1 MALSHRAS
9 PLESTVNELAEGCTV
24 ALPRHGPR
32 PYIHHFTGR
41 QLQWRQGDFL
51 KPELLDP
58 STVDE
63 DVLREVAAAC
73 PTSAIVLEQVMASP
87 DG

>member
-1 MALSHRAS
+1 MAVKVVIDRRRCIGAG
-9 PLESTVNELAEGCTV
+9 TCIVLAPS
-24 ALPRHGPR
+24 AFR
-32 PYIHHFTGR
+32 
-41 QLQWRQGDFL
+41 WRQGDFL

-73 PTSAIVLEQVMASP
+73 PTQAIVLEEVFESAGSQTA
-87 DG
+87 

>member
-1 MALSHRAS
+1 MAVKVIIDRRRCIGAGSCI
-9 PLESTVNELAEGCTV
+9 VLAPS
-24 ALPRHGPR
+24 AFSWRH
-32 PYIHHFTGR
+32 
-41 QLQWRQGDFL
+41 GDFL

-73 PTSAIVLEQVMASP
+73 PTRAIVLEETYESGETAGVR
-87 DG
+87 G